1 MAQATDTRI
10 TPTTDFKT
18 AALQAADAAAREP
31 DRLKR
36 RELEQQA
43 LRLWQ
48 AARRCGNAD
57 EHAPRYRPGRLQH
70 PTGKLESRG

>member
-10 TPTTDFKT
+10 TPAVDYKS
-18 AALQAADAAAREP
+18 AALQAADQAAREP

-36 RELEQQA
+36 RDLEQLA

-48 AARRCGNAD
+48 AARRVRQC
-57 EHAPRYRPGRLQH
+57 Q
-70 PTGKLESRG
+70 

>member
-10 TPTTDFKT
+10 TPTTDYKS

-48 AARRCGNAD
+48 AARR
-57 EHAPRYRPGRLQH
+57 
-70 PTGKLESRG
+70 SRQCR

>member
-1 MAQATDTRI
+1 MAQATYTRI
-10 TPTTDFKT
+10 TPTTDFKA

-36 RELEQQA
+36 RKLEQQA

-48 AARRCGNAD
+48 AARRAAQC
-57 EHAPRYRPGRLQH
+57 Q
-70 PTGKLESRG
+70 

>member
-10 TPTTDFKT
+10 TPTTDYKS
-18 AALQAADAAAREP
+18 AALHAADQAAREP

-36 RELEQQA
+36 RDFEQQA

-48 AARRCGNAD
+48 AARR
-57 EHAPRYRPGRLQH
+57 
-70 PTGKLESRG
+70 SRQCQC